1 MKKGNS
7 KTDLKQVAFSKMKK
21 RLVKSKSVVILFGG
35 TYIIAHFIV
44 FVNVIVFHFKN
55 FSLYVKKGSVNLT
68 KIEMKHELINLGRSQ
83 ADLVREIE
91 SRYKEKMSPTE
102 LNAIMGGS
110 QAGAKAERVKVEVE
124 QIISDWK
131 KGG

>member
-1 MKKGNS
+1 MK
-7 KTDLKQVAFSKMKK
+7 TLFQ
-21 RLVKSKSVVILFGG
+21 KSKSVVILFGG